1 MTSST
6 VAQDFEA
13 ERPRLVALAT
23 RMLGSTDE
31 AEDAVQEAWIR
42 LSRNDA
48 ASIDSLGAWLTTVTS
63 RICLDL
69 LRSRKARPAAPLEAV
84 AEEPTTAAEDD
95 PAVAAATADSMGAA
109 LLVVL
114 DTLSPVERI
123 AFVLHDLFGMPFEE
137 VAPIVGKSVLAT
149 RQLASRGRRRVRGAD
164 PGVSRGSAPDP
175 VAAHRRRQREVVSA
189 FLAAARGGDLAR
201 LIELLD
207 PSAVARADAAAMAMG
222 GPASYDGAEAVAAR
236 FSGGAKVARLA
247 TIDGEAGLFWAQG
260 GVVRV
265 VFAFTLDDGGR
276 VRTIDLIA
284 DPERI
289 AAMDI
294 EPG

>member
-6 VAQDFEA
+6 LAQHFEV

-23 RMLGSTDE
+23 RMLGATDE

-69 LRSRKARPAAPLEAV
+69 LRSRRARPAASLVAV
-84 AEEPTTAAEDD
+84 ADEPSTAAEDD
-95 PAVAAATADSMGAA
+95 PAVAAATADSMGTA

-164 PGVSRGSAPDP
+164 PGVSRASATDP
-175 VAAHRRRQREVVSA
+175 VVARRARQREVVAA

-207 PSAVARADAAAMAMG
+207 PSAVARADAAAVAMG
-222 GPASYDGAEAVAAR
+222 GPPSYDGADAVAAR
-236 FSGGAKVARLA
+236 FSGGAKVCRLA
-247 TIDGEAGLFWAQG
+247 TIDGEPGWIWSQG
-260 GVVRV
+260 GVIRV
-265 VFAFTLDDGGR
+265 VFGFTLGDDGR
-276 VRTIDLIA
+276 VVGIDLIA
-284 DPERI
+284 DAERI
-289 AAMDI
+289 GRMDI
-294 EPG
+294 EAG